1 MPDADLEI
9 QTLRVKGMS
18 RSDASRFADAIA
30 NHLSA
35 STSGVS
41 DPGSRQLGRIEIA
54 AHNGET
60 TDELARRVAAAILR
74 AMQ

>member
-18 RSDASRFADAIA
+18 RADVSRFADAVA
-30 NHLSA
+30 NRLSSRA
-35 STSGVS
+35 SGVS
-41 DPGSRQLGRIEIA
+41 DPKSRQLGRIEIA
-54 AHNGET
+54 AHDGDTN
-60 TDELARRVAAAILR
+60 DELARRVADAILR